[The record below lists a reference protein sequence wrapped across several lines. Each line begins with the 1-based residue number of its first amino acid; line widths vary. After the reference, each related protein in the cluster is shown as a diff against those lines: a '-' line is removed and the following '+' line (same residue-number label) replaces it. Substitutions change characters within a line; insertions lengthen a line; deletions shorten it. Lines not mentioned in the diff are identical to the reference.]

1 MNKDRPISLAGLR
14 GFVLAARQGSFT
26 KAAEELCLTQSALS
40 RQIKVLESELGEQ
53 LFVRTT
59 RSLKLTEAGM
69 KLDKVVE
76 AMLDQIDGCVAQIRR
91 GSSRRRVTISS
102 FSSFIS
108 MWLIPRLGGFHTAHP
123 DIDLHFQATDR
134 FVDLDNEDVD
144 VAIRYCT
151 PETMRATSE
160 VLIKEE
166 VFPVCSSAFAARS
179 GFTTDKPFS
188 FEGLTLLLQESTTS
202 LYPWSSW
209 ANWLPDEATSAT
221 IKSLRFTNH
230 DQIIQATML
239 GQGVALGRRLLIEHL
254 VDSGLL
260 VKLSPHGIVPQ
271 QAYCLLVADRA
282 KAVPEV
288 EMFTSWLKTEVST
301 KANLATPNL

>member
-40 RQIKVLESELGEQ
+40 RQIQALESELGER

-59 RSLKLTEAGM
+59 RVLKLTEAGA
-69 KLDKVVE
+69 KLEKVAV
-76 AMLDQIDGCVAQIRR
+76 AMLDQLDGCVSQIRR
-91 GSSRRRVTISS
+91 GSAKKRVTISS

-108 MWLIPRLGGFHTAHP
+108 MWLIPRLGALHAAHP

-134 FVDLDNEDVD
+134 FVDLDTEDVD

-151 PETMRATSE
+151 PDTLPSTGQ
-160 VLIKEE
+160 VLTREE
-166 VFPVCSSAFAARS
+166 IYPVGSNTVAANIEPGLDKAF
-179 GFTTDKPFS
+179 DP
-188 FEGLTLLLQESTTS
+188 EGQTLLLQESTTS
-202 LYPWSSW
+202 LYPWSAW
-209 ANWLPDEATSAT
+209 ATWLPDTATAET
-221 IKSLRFTNH
+221 TKSLRFTNH

-239 GQGVALGRRLLIEHL
+239 GQGVALGRHVLIEYF
-254 VDSGLL
+254 VESGLL
-260 VKLSPHGIVPQ
+260 RRLSPVGIVPP
-271 QAYCLLVADRA
+271 QAYCLLVSERA

-288 EMFTSWLKTEVST
+288 ELFIEWLKSEIRIGNAS
-301 KANLATPNL
+301 PQ